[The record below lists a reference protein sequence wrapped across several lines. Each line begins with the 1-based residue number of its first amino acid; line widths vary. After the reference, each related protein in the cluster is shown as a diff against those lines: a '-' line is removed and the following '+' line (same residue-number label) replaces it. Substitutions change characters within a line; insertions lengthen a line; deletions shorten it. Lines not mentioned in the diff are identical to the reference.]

1 MHLRTLF
8 FTNPNCSISLLAL
21 RYSPSYS
28 PSQSKNDKGKH
39 AGSLLNRTLQQQQQQ
54 HQMLYLHDHKGIT
67 VVKSY

>member
-28 PSQSKNDKGKH
+28 PSQSKIDKGI
-39 AGSLLNRTLQQQQQQ
+39 ARRFLTQ
-54 HQMLYLHDHKGIT
+54 
-67 VVKSY
+67 SYTTEKVGFGGRGEFFFG